1 MWKKVLMGAM
11 IATMMMGATAM
22 ANGTLTMGGSSSVY
36 PLALKLTDGVGS
48 YNATHSS
55 DPISFTVS
63 YKDSGAGINGAA
75 NGTFDIGNA
84 SRDLNST
91 DPAGLVSTTICQDAV
106 VMIVNPNVKVTN
118 LTTAQIQAIYSG
130 KDANNKAVVY
140 WSDVQAGLPHTKIVV
155 ETREAGSGTL
165 DCFTKQIMGSTPI
178 NANIVTVNNGS
189 PALKTAVANTP
200 NAIGFVSLG
209 YVDNTT
215 VMGCS
220 LNGVTASVAT
230 IHNKTYQAWR
240 NFNMITKGAPA
251 GNAQKF
257 ISWVL
262 SPAGQAIVS
271 ADGEIPNATSGS
283 AAANHTQRTERTQR
297 AHR

>member
-11 IATMMMGATAM
+11 MATMMMGATAM
-22 ANGTLTMGGSSSVY
+22 ASDSNIQMGGSSSVY
-36 PLALKLTDGVGS
+36 PLAQKLTNQYTLKNPAVTF
-48 YNATHSS
+48 NV
-55 DPISFTVS
+55 TV
-63 YKDSGAGINGAA
+63 KDSAAGINGVA

-106 VMIVNPNVKVTN
+106 VMIVNPNVKVKN

-130 KDANNKAVVY
+130 KDVY
-140 WSDVQAGLPHTKIVV
+140 WSDVQAGLPHTQIVV

-178 NANIVTVNNGS
+178 NTKIVKVNQGS
-189 PALKTAVANTP
+189 QALRDAVATTS

-209 YVDNTT
+209 YVDNVK

-240 NFNMITKGAPA
+240 NFNMITKGAPVA
-251 GNAQKF
+251 GSNVQKF
-257 ISWVL
+257 FTWVL
-262 SPAGQAIVS
+262 GSEGQAIVS
-271 ADGEIPNATSGS
+271 ADGEIPNATSVS
-283 AAANHTQRTERTQR
+283 ATNHTNRAERAQR

>member
-11 IATMMMGATAM
+11 MATMMMGATAM
-22 ANGTLTMGGSSSVY
+22 ASDSHIQMGGSSSVF
-36 PLALKLTDGVGS
+36 PLAQKLTSQYMQENSGVDFHV
-48 YNATHSS
+48 T
-55 DPISFTVS
+55 
-63 YKDSGAGINGAA
+63 YKDSGAGIKGAA
-75 NGTFDIGNA
+75 DGTFDIGNA

-106 VMIVNPNVKVTN
+106 VMIVNPNVKVKN
-118 LTTAQIQAIYSG
+118 LTTAQVQAIYSG

-165 DCFTKQIMGSTPI
+165 DCFTKQIMGTTQISSI
-178 NANIVTVNNGS
+178 AKVNDGS
-189 PALKTAVANTP
+189 PALKTAVATTP
-200 NAIGFVSLG
+200 NAIGFISLG
-209 YVDNTT
+209 YVDNST

-230 IHNKTYQAWR
+230 IHNKTYSAWR

-251 GNAQKF
+251 TGSNVQNF
-257 ISWVL
+257 ITWVL
-262 SPAGQAIVS
+262 GSEGQAIVS
-271 ADGEIPNATSGS
+271 ADGEIPNATSVS

>member
-1 MWKKVLMGAM
+1 MWKKVLIGAL
-11 IATMMMGATAM
+11 ATMMMGATAM
-22 ANGTLTMGGSSSVY
+22 ASDHIQMGGSSDVY
-36 PLALKLTDGVGS
+36 PLALKLTDQFRTEKGVQFRVT
-48 YNATHSS
+48 YKNS
-55 DPISFTVS
+55 D
-63 YKDSGAGINGAA
+63 YGINGVAD
-75 NGTFDIGNA
+75 GTLDIGNA

-91 DPAGLVSTTICQDAV
+91 DPAGLVSTAICQDAV
-106 VMIVNPNVKVTN
+106 VMIVNPRIKVKN

-130 KDANNKAVVY
+130 KDVY

-178 NANIVTVNNGS
+178 KSSIVTVNDGS

-200 NAIGFVSLG
+200 NAIGFISLG
-209 YVDNTT
+209 YVDNTS

-230 IHNKTYQAWR
+230 VHNKTYPGR

-251 GNAQKF
+251 GNVRDF
-257 ISWVL
+257 LNWVL
-262 SPAGQAIVS
+262 GPHGQALVS
-271 ADGEIPNATSGS
+271 ADGEIPNATSVS
-283 AAANHTQRTERTQR
+283 AANHTQRTQR